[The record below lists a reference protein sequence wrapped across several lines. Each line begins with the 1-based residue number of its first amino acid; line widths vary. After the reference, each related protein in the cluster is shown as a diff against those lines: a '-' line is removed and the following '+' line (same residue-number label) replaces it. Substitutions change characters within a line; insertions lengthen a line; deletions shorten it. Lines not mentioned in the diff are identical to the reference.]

1 MSTTIFALATPA
13 GRSGVAIIRIS
24 GPAAGAVLRSI
35 TQRDLPLPRVAT
47 RRKFYAATPVD
58 PSPRPL
64 PQGERG
70 FLFAADRDGLN
81 HLRAER
87 GTTSPSPLAGEGWGE
102 GSLRSHQDH
111 IIDDGLVLWFPG
123 PASFTGEDM
132 VELHI
137 HGGPAIIAAMA
148 ESLAAQG
155 LLPAEPGAF
164 TRRAFDHGKL
174 DLTEVEGLADL
185 IAAETEA
192 QRRQALRQ
200 MEGAFGKQ
208 VEAWRGGLLGAL
220 ARIEA
225 AIDFPEEDLPT
236 GLIEGVDEA
245 MRAIGDEI
253 ARTLDDDHR
262 GERLREGLSVVILGA
277 PNAGKSSLMNALA
290 KRDIAIVSDEAGTT
304 RDVIELHLD
313 LGGYP
318 VLLADTAGLRE
329 SGNKIETEG
338 VRRALARAAH
348 ADLKIIVID
357 GAVWPVIPAATR
369 AQIDAQSILVLN
381 KADLLPAPLQA
392 LSGHQLIAVSALNG
406 GGLVDLLSALKA
418 RAAGL
423 LASGD
428 QPVLTRLRHREA
440 LEDCCRTLARG
451 LAVGA
456 VELKAE
462 EFRLAARALGR
473 ITGRVDVEDVLDVI
487 FREFCIG
494 K

>member
-13 GRSGVAIIRIS
+13 GRSGVAILRIS
-24 GPAAGAVLRSI
+24 GPAAGSVLRAI
-35 TQRDLPLPRVAT
+35 TARDLPPPRVAA
-47 RRKFYAATPVD
+47 RRKFYAAAPD
-58 PSPRPL
+58 
-64 PQGERG
+64 
-70 FLFAADRDGLN
+70 DRS
-81 HLRAER
+81 RM
-87 GTTSPSPLAGEGWGE
+87 
-102 GSLRSHQDH
+102 
-111 IIDDGLVLWFPG
+111 IDDGLALWFPG

-137 HGGPAIIAAMA
+137 HGGPAIMAVMA
-148 ESLAAQG
+148 ETLAAQG
-155 LLPAEPGAF
+155 LQHAEPGAF
-164 TRRAFDHGKL
+164 TRRAFDNGKL

-200 MEGAFGKQ
+200 MEGGFGQQ

-225 AIDFPEEDLPT
+225 AIDFPEEDLPS
-236 GLIEGVDEA
+236 GLVEGVDEA
-245 MRAIGDEI
+245 MRAIGVEI
-253 ARTLDDDHR
+253 ARTLDDEHR

-290 KRDIAIVSDEAGTT
+290 KRDVAIVSDEAGTT
-304 RDVIELHLD
+304 RDVIELQLD

-329 SGNKIETEG
+329 SGNRVETEG
-338 VRRALARAAH
+338 VRRALERAARA
-348 ADLKIIVID
+348 DVKLIVID
-357 GAVWPVIPAATR
+357 GAVWPVVPDATR

-381 KADLLPAPLQA
+381 KADLLPAPLQM
-392 LSGHQLIAVSALNG
+392 LSGHQLIAVSALSG
-406 GGLVDLLSALKA
+406 TGLSDLLAALKT

-428 QPVLTRLRHREA
+428 QPALTRHRHREA
-440 LEDCCRTLARG
+440 LEDCRRTLERG
-451 LAVGA
+451 LAVGP

-462 EFRLAARALGR
+462 ELRLATRALGR